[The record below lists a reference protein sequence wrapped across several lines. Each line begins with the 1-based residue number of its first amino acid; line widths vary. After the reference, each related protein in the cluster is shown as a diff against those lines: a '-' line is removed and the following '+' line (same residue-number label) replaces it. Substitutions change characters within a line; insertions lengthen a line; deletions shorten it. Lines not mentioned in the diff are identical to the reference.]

1 MITKNKTRG
10 GYDIKYNGIEVWI
23 AGTLQEAKQELKQLK
38 NEKLNKLE
46 LEYIS
51 QLLGLDIMKFQDKNQ
66 DKPFLNNI
74 LKKVN
79 KQISEL

>member
-1 MITKNKTRG
+1 MGLFCIKNYFTKSIDIGNRNHYFIVLIKTKE
-10 GYDIKYNGIEVWI
+10 IKMN
-23 AGTLQEAKQELKQLK
+23 K

>member
-1 MITKNKTRG
+1 MGLFCIKNYFTKSVDIGNRNHYFIVLIKLKEIKMNKN
-10 GYDIKYNGIEVWI
+10 D
-23 AGTLQEAKQELKQLK
+23 
-38 NEKLNKLE
+38 KLNKLE

>member
-1 MITKNKTRG
+1 MGLFCIKNYFTKSVDIGNRNHYFIVLIKLKEIKMNKN
-10 GYDIKYNGIEVWI
+10 D
-23 AGTLQEAKQELKQLK
+23 
-38 NEKLNKLE
+38 KLNKLE

-79 KQISEL
+79 KQINEL

>member
-1 MITKNKTRG
+1 MI
-10 GYDIKYNGIEVWI
+10 
-23 AGTLQEAKQELKQLK
+23 K

-51 QLLGLDIMKFQDKNQ
+51 QLLAIDIMKFQDKNQ
-66 DKPFLNNI
+66 EKPFLNNI

-79 KQISEL
+79 KQINEL